1 MKKILLTLIGL
12 LCLAI
17 GSQAQKKEKKQQLY
31 IRMNVVD
38 YLTREAVDSVKC
50 SLLRSD
56 STEMKSEMVRKN
68 QWVGTEY
75 NVKIDSVGN
84 YLIKYETP
92 EYQVRYIPFQI
103 KRFHKYEYYRK
114 LKDVALKRLP
124 KKREVVLDEVVV
136 TASKVK
142 FYMDGDTLTYNA
154 DAFELPEG
162 SMLNALI
169 KKLPGVELKKG
180 GEITVNG
187 KRVDVLMLNGK
198 DFFNS
203 DRELILDN
211 LPSYMVTKVQSYHRV
226 PDKYKNTPRA
236 EHVEKESVL
245 NIRLKREYAKSW
257 VSNVGVG
264 AGSESRKLGR
274 LFGLRFTDKSRL
286 SIFGNTN
293 NLNDDRKPG
302 EQGDWTP
309 LQQSQGLMTLYD
321 LGIEG
326 KYENEKDGLTMGYN
340 GSGRLKYT
348 DSENDSHSVNES
360 FLESG
365 NTYGRSVNNSFGK
378 NLDLSMNNSLYL
390 LSQRSFMGLKNIN
403 VNFQNEIKYQDRSNG
418 AQGASATFLEDIGE
432 RLGENWTDSILN
444 PNAGSLLR
452 KYAITRN
459 LTHSKGDGHTM
470 TSQTWSSLHAS
481 PKYNDRIDIDLNW
494 EHNYNEEKNDN
505 FDHYLLEYPQKGSEQ
520 DDRRNRYDATKST
533 KQEFSIEGL
542 LGCRLGKER
551 YHSIYAGMKY
561 QHTSLKNNRSL
572 YLLNRLTDF
581 DGELGTLPS
590 MERME
595 EAMDRDN
602 SKWRKNNEDII
613 TPKFQYQYDK
623 WFKNGVFLVFMSRF
637 GFSNTNNRLHYIS
650 NQTDTTITDNKWAWE
665 TNMIFML
672 QNYEKGM
679 NFRIAYFS
687 SKNIAPLEQK
697 LQLIDNSNPLYI
709 TLGNPDLKD
718 MRFHTIS
725 SYYANRWGKT
735 LFNTSMNMSVTQNA
749 IAMGTVYN
757 RTTGKTTAKP
767 ENVNGNWNI
776 DFNSEVDFPLVK
788 SDKWRLKVK
797 PSYKYMHNVDLNG
810 SINGDGY
817 NTAEIVKATRS
828 VVNTHNIGNGLR
840 LTWRASD
847 KMETSLKGDITYR
860 HSTGNRENFVPIN
873 VTDFNYGLAT
883 QIELPWNM
891 QLATDL
897 TMYQRRGYS
906 SSDMNTDELLWN
918 ARLTKR
924 FFKGNLLLQFD
935 ALDILGKLSNA
946 RHYVNAQGM
955 TQTFYNVIPRYCMVR
970 LTWRFNKK
978 AKKGED

>member
-1 MKKILLTLIGL
+1 MKKILLTLMGL

-17 GSQAQKKEKKQQLY
+17 GVQAQKKEKKHGLY

-56 STEMKSEMVRKN
+56 STEVESKIVKKER
-68 QWVGTEY
+68 WGTTCQLR
-75 NVKIDSVGN
+75 IDSVGS
-84 YLIKYETP
+84 YLIKYEAP
-92 EYQVRYIPFQI
+92 EYQVRYIPFEL
-103 KRFHKYEYYRK
+103 KRFHKFEIHRK
-114 LKDVALKRLP
+114 LKDVAIKRLP

-211 LPSYMVTKVQSYHRV
+211 LPSYMVTKVQSYQRV

-257 VSNVGVG
+257 VSNVEVG

-326 KYENEKDGLTMGYN
+326 KYENEKDGLSMSYN

-378 NLDLSMNNSLYL
+378 NLDLSMSNRIYL
-390 LSQRSFMGLKNIN
+390 LSQRNFMGLKHIN
-403 VNFQNEIKYQDRSNG
+403 VNFHNDIKYQDRSNG

-470 TSQTWSSLHAS
+470 TSQTWGSVQAS
-481 PKYNDRIDIDLNW
+481 PKYNDRIYIDLTW

-520 DDRRNRYDATKST
+520 DDRRNRYNATKST
-533 KQEFSIEGL
+533 TQEFSIEGL

-561 QHTSLKNNRSL
+561 QYNSTENNRSL
-572 YLLNRLTDF
+572 YLLNNLKDF

-590 MERME
+590 MELME

-602 SKWRKNNEDII
+602 SKWMNKKNDIL
-613 TPKFQYQYDK
+613 TPQIQYQYDK
-623 WFKNGVFLVFMSRF
+623 WSEGGTLFFINASF
-637 GFSNTNNRLHYIS
+637 GYSNKSNRLHYIC
-650 NQTDTTITDNKWAWE
+650 NQTDTTLTDNKWAWE
-665 TNMIFML
+665 TTLSCML
-672 QNYEKGM
+672 QNYQNGM
-679 NFRIAYFS
+679 NFRFTYQS
-687 SKNIAPLEQK
+687 NYTNAPLYQK
-697 LQLIDNSNPLYI
+697 VQVIDSSNPLY
-709 TLGNPDLKD
+709 TAFGNPDLKD
-718 MRFHTIS
+718 TRTHSIQTS
-725 SYYANRWGKT
+725 YANRWGKT
-735 LFNTSMNMSVTQNA
+735 LFNTNMYMSITQNA
-749 IAMGTVYN
+749 IAMGTVYD
-757 RTTGKTTAKP
+757 RITGKTTAKP
-767 ENVNGNWNI
+767 ENVNGNWSLN
-776 DFNSEVDFPLVK
+776 FNSEVDFPLVK

-797 PSYKYMHNVDLNG
+797 PSYNYIHNVDLNG
-810 SINGDGY
+810 SKDSY
-817 NTAEIVKATRS
+817 TAEIVKATRS
-828 VVNTHNIGNGLR
+828 VVNTHNIGNGLL

-847 KMETSLKGDITYR
+847 KMETSLKGDINYR
-860 HSTGNRENFVPIN
+860 HSTGNRENFATIN
-873 VTDFNYGLAT
+873 VTDFNYGFAT
-883 QIELPWNM
+883 QLELPWNM

-978 AKKGED
+978 AKKVND

>member
-1 MKKILLTLIGL
+1 MKKILLTLMGL
-12 LCLAI
+12 LCIAI
-17 GSQAQKKEKKQQLY
+17 GVQAQKKEKKHGLY
-31 IRMNVVD
+31 IRMSVVD

-56 STEMKSEMVRKN
+56 STEMKSEMVRKER
-68 QWVGTEY
+68 WGTTCQMR
-75 NVKIDSVGN
+75 IDSVGS
-84 YLIKYETP
+84 YLIKYEAP
-92 EYQVRYIPFQI
+92 EYQVRYIPFEL
-103 KRFHKYEYYRK
+103 KRFHKFEIHRK

-187 KRVDVLMLNGK
+187 KRVDVMMLNGK

-211 LPSYMVTKVQSYHRV
+211 LPSYMVKKVQSYDRV
-226 PDKYKNTPRA
+226 PDKYKNTSMA

-245 NIRLKREYAKSW
+245 NINLKREYAKSW
-257 VSNVGVG
+257 VSNVEVG
-264 AGSESRKLGR
+264 AGSDSRRLGR
-274 LFGLRFTDKSRL
+274 LFGMRFTDKSRL

-309 LQQSQGLMTLYD
+309 LQQSKGLMTLYD

-326 KYENEKDGLTMGYN
+326 SYQHEKDGNRVDYN

-348 DSENDSHSVNES
+348 DSENDSHSVSES

-365 NTYGRSVNNSFGK
+365 NTFGRSVSSSFGK
-378 NLDLSMNNSLYL
+378 NLELSLNNRLYL
-390 LSQRSFMGLKNIN
+390 LSERNVLGLKHIN
-403 VNFQNEIKYQDRSNG
+403 VNIYNSMRYGDIRNG
-418 AQGASATFLEDIGE
+418 GHSANATFLEDISEKFGD
-432 RLGENWTDSILN
+432 NWTDSILN
-444 PNAGSLLR
+444 PNAGALLR

-459 LTHSKGDGHTM
+459 LTQTKNDGHTLM
-470 TSQTWSSLHAS
+470 SNTFATIWAA
-481 PKYNDRIDIDLNW
+481 PKYNDRVGINIDFMHD
-494 EHNYNEEKNDN
+494 YNEDKTDG
-505 FDHYLLEYPQKGSEQ
+505 FDHYLLEYPQKGSGQ
-520 DDRRNRYDATKST
+520 DDRRNRYDASKSNT
-533 KQEFSIEGL
+533 QTYYVEGL
-542 LGCRLGKER
+542 LGYRLGKNRNHE
-551 YHSIYAGMKY
+551 IKGGMMY
-561 QHTSLKNNRSL
+561 QHSRVKNDRSL
-572 YLLNRLTDF
+572 YLLNNLKDF

-590 MERME
+590 MELME

-602 SKWRKNNEDII
+602 SKWMNKKNDIL
-613 TPKFQYQYDK
+613 TPQIQYQYDK
-623 WFKNGVFLVFMSRF
+623 WSEGGTLFFINAIF
-637 GFSNTNNRLHYIS
+637 GYSNNSNRLHYIC
-650 NQTDTTITDNKWAWE
+650 NQTDTTLTDNKWAWE
-665 TNMIFML
+665 TTLSCML
-672 QNYEKGM
+672 QNYQNGM
-679 NFRIAYFS
+679 NFRFTYQS
-687 SKNIAPLEQK
+687 TNTTAPLSQK
-697 LQLIDNSNPLYI
+697 VQVIDSSNPLY
-709 TLGNPDLKD
+709 TAFGNPDLKD
-718 MRFHTIS
+718 TRTHSIQTS
-725 SYYANRWGKT
+725 YANRWGKT
-735 LFNTSMNMSVTQNA
+735 LFNTNMYMSITQNA
-749 IAMGTVYN
+749 IAMGTVYD

-767 ENVNGNWNI
+767 ENVNGNWNLN
-776 DFNSEVDFPLVK
+776 FNSEVDFPLVK

-797 PSYKYMHNVDLNG
+797 PSYNYIHNVDLNG
-810 SINGDGY
+810 SKDSY
-817 NTAEIVKATRS
+817 TAEIVKATRS

-860 HSTGNRENFVPIN
+860 HSTGNRENFATIN
-873 VTDFNYGLAT
+873 VTDFNYGFAT

-978 AKKGED
+978 AKKVND

>member
-1 MKKILLTLIGL
+1 MKKILLTLTGL
-12 LCLAI
+12 LCLTI
-17 GSQAQKKEKKQQLY
+17 GVQAQKKEKKQQLY

-38 YLTREAVDSVKC
+38 YLTREAVDSVRC

-56 STEMKSEMVRKN
+56 STEVKSEMVRKER
-68 QWVGTEY
+68 WGTTCQMR
-75 NVKIDSVGN
+75 IDSVGS
-84 YLIKYETP
+84 YLIKYEAP
-92 EYQVRYIPFQI
+92 EYQVRYIPFEL
-103 KRFHKYEYYRK
+103 KRFHKFEIHRK

-187 KRVDVLMLNGK
+187 KRVDVMMLNGK

-211 LPSYMVTKVQSYHRV
+211 LPSYMVKKVQSYDRV
-226 PDKYKNTPRA
+226 PDKYKNTSMA

-245 NIRLKREYAKSW
+245 NINLKREYAKSW
-257 VSNVGVG
+257 VSNVEVG
-264 AGSESRKLGR
+264 AGSDSRRLGR
-274 LFGLRFTDKSRL
+274 LFGMRFTDKSRL

-309 LQQSQGLMTLYD
+309 LQQSKGLMTLYD

-326 KYENEKDGLTMGYN
+326 SYQHEKDGNRVDYN

-348 DSENDSHSVNES
+348 DSENDSHSVSES

-365 NTYGRSVNNSFGK
+365 NTFGRSVSSSFGK
-378 NLDLSMNNSLYL
+378 NLELSLNNRLYL
-390 LSQRSFMGLKNIN
+390 LSERTVLGLKHIN
-403 VNFQNEIKYQDRSNG
+403 VNIYNSMRYGDRRNG
-418 AQGASATFLEDIGE
+418 GHSANATFLEDISEKFGD
-432 RLGENWTDSILN
+432 NWTDSILN
-444 PNAGSLLR
+444 PNAGALLR

-459 LTHSKGDGHTM
+459 LTQAKNDGRTLL
-470 TSQTWSSLHAS
+470 SNTWAS
-481 PKYNDRIDIDLNW
+481 IWAVPKYNDRVGINIDLM
-494 EHNYNEEKNDN
+494 HDYNEDKSDD
-505 FDHYLLEYPQKGSEQ
+505 FDHYLLEYPQKGSGQ
-520 DDRRNRYDATKST
+520 NDRRNRYDASKSNT
-533 KQEFSIEGL
+533 QTYYVEGL
-542 LGCRLGKER
+542 LCYRLGKNRNHE
-551 YHSIYAGMKY
+551 IKGGMKY
-561 QHTSLKNNRSL
+561 QHSRVKNDRSL
-572 YLLNRLTDF
+572 YLLNNLKDF

-590 MERME
+590 MELME

-602 SKWRKNNEDII
+602 SKWMNTKNDIL
-613 TPKFQYQYDK
+613 TPQIQYQYDK
-623 WFKNGVFLVFMSRF
+623 WSEGGTLFFINASF
-637 GFSNTNNRLHYIS
+637 GYSNKSHRLHYIC
-650 NQTDTTITDNKWAWE
+650 NQTDTTLTDNKWAWE
-665 TNMIFML
+665 TTLSCML
-672 QNYEKGM
+672 QNYQNGM
-679 NFRIAYFS
+679 NFRFTYQS
-687 SKNIAPLEQK
+687 NYTNAPLYQK
-697 LQLIDNSNPLYI
+697 VQVIDSSNPLY
-709 TLGNPDLKD
+709 TAFGNPDLKD
-718 MRFHTIS
+718 TRTHSIQTS
-725 SYYANRWGKT
+725 YANRWGKT
-735 LFNTSMNMSVTQNA
+735 LFNTNMYMSITQNA
-749 IAMGTVYN
+749 IAMGTVYD
-757 RTTGKTTAKP
+757 RITGKTTAKP
-767 ENVNGNWNI
+767 ENVNGNWSLN
-776 DFNSEVDFPLVK
+776 FNSEVDFPLVK

-797 PSYKYMHNVDLNG
+797 PSYNYIHNVDLNG
-810 SINGDGY
+810 SKDSY
-817 NTAEIVKATRS
+817 TAEIVKATRS

-860 HSTGNRENFVPIN
+860 HSTGNRENFATIN
-873 VTDFNYGLAT
+873 VTDFNYGFAT

-955 TQTFYNVIPRYCMVR
+955 TQTYYNVIPRYCMVR

-978 AKKGED
+978 AKNGED